1 MICDG
6 VQMKTE
12 HMAHQIV
19 LMPNLLSLYS
29 ENGGVNAAASQ
40 MAEMQKLGFLATFS
54 QLPCVPFRAMP
65 RGVVPKKGTEE
76 LRGIGDQGQPR
87 KSLLTRRSNEP
98 VVPLNELS
106 REGDWSHQN
115 MDSLETASHNSA
127 VLLALA
133 DLNGESMVDMAFDF
147 SKFFHQLFYYALM
160 LWQMGAIVPR
170 RGRDGGTE
178 DVLDFAL
185 EYVMTMGATPSSQV
199 AQRFANA
206 IAAAIYK
213 RMNALEASRWLDPRA
228 RHELT
233 AAARDALAQR
243 AELPPTCATA
253 RRRPSTTSS
262 STATTRGSPA

>member
-147 SKFFHQLFYYALM
+147 SKFFH
-160 LWQMGAIVPR
+160 
-170 RGRDGGTE
+170 T
-178 DVLDFAL
+178 
-185 EYVMTMGATPSSQV
+185 S
-199 AQRFANA
+199 
-206 IAAAIYK
+206 
-213 RMNALEASRWLDPRA
+213 
-228 RHELT
+228 
-233 AAARDALAQR
+233 
-243 AELPPTCATA
+243 C
-253 RRRPSTTSS
+253 STT
-262 STATTRGSPA
+262 R